1 MSSPA
6 LELVTSRLLGILGKE
21 HFTHEHFLDIGLVA
35 RTVSA
40 SPDRLEELA
49 FVLSRKLQAAGVM
62 ISERWLCELLPE
74 VAALLDPVEAAEPTA
89 P

>member
-6 LELVTSRLLGILGKE
+6 LELVTFRLLGILGKE
-21 HFTHEHFLDIGLVA
+21 HFKHEHFVDIALVA

-49 FVLSRKLQAAGVM
+49 LVLSRELQAAGIM

-74 VAALLDPVEAAEPTA
+74 VASLLDGGVVPA
-89 P
+89 